1 MKNFDF
7 DYFCEALKDHC
18 DFIVCTAFLL
28 AIVALVVCV
37 FVLLFELSIWVGSIA
52 ITILAIIFIP
62 PLFKTI
68 SHQCRGKKREKNK
81 KKN

>member
-1 MKNFDF
+1 MKDFDF
-7 DYFCEALKDHC
+7 DYFCKALKDHC
-18 DFIVCTAFLL
+18 DFIVCTVFLL
-28 AIVALVVCV
+28 MIVALIVCV
-37 FVLLFELSIWVGSIA
+37 FVLLFELSIWIGAIA
-52 ITILAIIFIP
+52 ITVLAIIFIP